1 MINKASEM
9 LKKAA
14 AAVEDRQ
21 GVYGP
26 PTKNFKNIA
35 DLWNAWLAARYDDP
49 NVPLLDASDVSVM
62 SLLIKTARLAETP
75 GHEDSWVDIAGYAGC
90 GLQVQD
96 SMVDAVRA
104 AAGLSDECECPIC
117 KPTRGIITK
126 SF

>member
-35 DLWNAWLAARYDDP
+35 DLWNAWLAARYNDE

-90 GLQVQD
+90 GLQVQLPQEEAD
-96 SMVDAVRA
+96 VCD
-104 AAGLSDECECPIC
+104 CPLC
-117 KPTRGIITK
+117 KPLGGIVSN